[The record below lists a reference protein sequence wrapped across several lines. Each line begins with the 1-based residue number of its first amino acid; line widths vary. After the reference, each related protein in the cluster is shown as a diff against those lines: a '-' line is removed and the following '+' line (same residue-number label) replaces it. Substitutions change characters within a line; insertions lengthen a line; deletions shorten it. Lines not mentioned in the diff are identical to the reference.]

1 MHKRDAHDYAQ
12 WKRDVPVDFRSH
24 VSYTFLDPAN
34 KDQFPRGEHV
44 CPDEPVFGDGHDSNT
59 PAARPAVVCTHTCT
73 HTHTHA
79 CTHTHLK
86 ISLGICTGGYPII
99 YDTDITTA
107 WLKQVATKFPESNGA
122 IPDDED
128 GEEVRD
134 GVADDPPDSLVP
146 EHCDAFILDGED
158 LDECQRDGEERVSP
172 LTPLQRARE
181 LLAEDPEPA

>member
-1 MHKRDAHDYAQ
+1 MHKRDAHNYAQ
-12 WKRDVPVDFRSH
+12 WKRDVPVDFRSYI
-24 VSYTFLDPAN
+24 SYTFLDPSN

-73 HTHTHA
+73 HTHTMHA
-79 CTHTHLK
+79 HT
-86 ISLGICTGGYPII
+86 YPLENQPRRI
-99 YDTDITTA
+99 YDTDITAA

-122 IPDDED
+122 IPDED

-172 LTPLQRARE
+172 LTPLQRAQE